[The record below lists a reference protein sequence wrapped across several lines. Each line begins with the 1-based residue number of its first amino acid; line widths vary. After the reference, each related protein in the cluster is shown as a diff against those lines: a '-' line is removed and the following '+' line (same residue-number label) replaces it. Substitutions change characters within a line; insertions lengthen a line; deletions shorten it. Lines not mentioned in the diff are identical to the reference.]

1 MRSFVDGLS
10 YRQIFSSLANIS
22 TIFPPELQLN
32 IDDVP
37 STSTIK
43 RCFVHLS
50 IKVKIDAAE
59 KLKHTGP
66 LMSSCDE
73 SPDPKGRPTFVSC
86 IKNLKTGENLI
97 TGLQRI
103 AAKRS
108 TDSLRA
114 ETNILRILHTAFED
128 NSFDFKKD
136 FLQRLVIRGGD
147 GCPTEMAYH
156 KLLEKERSARS
167 KEKEAI
173 LGEAETIF
181 PRIVC
186 ALHANNTLLRHLE
199 KALKDDSIVFKYVRL
214 IAKHIGSRSTKNARE
229 EFDTYLGMHNV
240 PKSNII
246 GLTGVRFNEVIRNV
260 AELARLFDN
269 VSDFILYQPKDSLL
283 RKEF

>member
-1 MRSFVDGLS
+1 MRSLVDGLS
-10 YRQIFSSLANIS
+10 YNQIVAMLTNIS
-22 TIFPPELQLN
+22 ILIPPEVKLV
-32 IDDVP
+32 IDDIP
-37 STSTIK
+37 SKYAIR
-43 RCFVHLS
+43 RCYIQLA
-50 IKVKIDAAE
+50 IMVKIDAAE
-59 KLKHTGP
+59 QLKTHGV
-66 LMSSCDE
+66 LMSAGDE
-73 SPDPKGRPTFVSC
+73 SPDPTGAPVFVSC
-86 IKNLKTGENLI
+86 VKNLRTGENLI
-97 TGLQRI
+97 TGLQKI

-108 TDSLRA
+108 VDSLRA
-114 ETNILRILHTAFED
+114 ETNILRILHLAFED
-128 NSFDFKKD
+128 SAYNFKKD
-136 FLQRLVIRGGD
+136 FLQRFVIRGGD
-147 GCPTEMAYH
+147 GCAVETAYH

-199 KALKDDSIVFKYVRL
+199 KALKDDSVVFKYVRL

-229 EFDTYLGMHNV
+229 EFDSYLGMHNV

-269 VSDFILYQPKDSLL
+269 VSDFILYQPKDSLF
-283 RKEF
+283 KI